1 MYVDSTRPLGRL
13 LLRVLLMGQL
23 YGTRCLGNMSE
34 LFHSDQKV
42 IVSASPSP
50 DTSAY
55 FDKAPL
61 ASMLHIVELVA

>member
-1 MYVDSTRPLGRL
+1 ME
-13 LLRVLLMGQL
+13 QL
-23 YGTRCLGNMSE
+23 YCTRCLENMSE

-61 ASMLHIVELVA
+61 ASMLHIVELVS